1 MLTATFPT
9 PAAMVMGLL
18 LIILLRHG
26 GKGMRNH
33 FAIVMVVV
41 FFSFDVMPGPQEQKQ
56 SQHQTRSDDHQD
68 ILEKKARAPG
78 DSLGGVERVQTL
90 QLGKQH
96 EVFRH
101 GVKSFRTG
109 TTVSSSG
116 PASRLMF

>member
-1 MLTATFPT
+1 MLTAPFPT
-9 PAAMVMGLL
+9 PAAMVMWFLVL
-18 LIILLRHG
+18 FLIRRS

-41 FFSFDVMPGPQEQKQ
+41 LFSFDVMSGPQEQNQ
-56 SQHQTRSDDHQD
+56 SERQTGREDRQD
-68 ILEKKARAPG
+68 VLEQKARGPG
-78 DSLGGVERVQTL
+78 DRLGGVERVQTL
-90 QLGKQH
+90 QLGEQH
-96 EVFRH
+96 EVHRH